1 MHTHK
6 WGYFNHNG
14 RDGYT
19 CIDPDCMGPIMN
31 IDEVE
36 RRLNAVERLSAE
48 EAKRISGVVYEE
60 WHHDVDELL
69 AYARI
74 LEGET
79 T

>member
-19 CIDPDCMGPIMN
+19 CIDPDCMGPIMD
-31 IDEVE
+31 IGEVE

-48 EAKRISGVVYEE
+48 QAYAIGKEGPRGETAIGP
-60 WHHDVDELL
+60 LL
-69 AYARI
+69 AYSRI